1 MDDNC
6 SLGAVFVKSASANRL
21 VRHAGLLW
29 REFRGSEYADSAPSV
44 SPDLRANLSIAA
56 SRRIQV
62 PDLRYSHGAAPAAR
76 RSAPR
81 SPPPLDPRWRVSA
94 VVFSPGQVGGL
105 RRTDAPNVKFGFIGR
120 HG

>member
-44 SPDLRANLSIAA
+44 SPDLRANLIDRSIAPDPGPGLALLAWRSSSGPPIGSSLTAA
-56 SRRIQV
+56 S
-62 PDLRYSHGAAPAAR
+62 
-76 RSAPR
+76 
-81 SPPPLDPRWRVSA
+81 
-94 VVFSPGQVGGL
+94 
-105 RRTDAPNVKFGFIGR
+105 
-120 HG
+120 